1 MKTQRRLRVV
11 ELSPLDYYS
20 SQGPFSDPG
29 DEAACFG
36 RLPKDVARLRDIVQ
50 GVVIHVFW
58 ADRYGVTVPD
68 SRQQELQLRSVS
80 AKLKRIRSLD
90 GSPITRPRPPDRRL
104 LGNCRDFSILLC
116 SILRHQGVP
125 ARARCGFATY
135 FVPGHFEDHWVC
147 EYWAKTRRW
156 VMVDAQLDA
165 LQRERLGIDFD
176 PLDVP
181 ADRFIVGGKAWQMC
195 RSGRYDPDM
204 FGISE
209 LPEVHGFWFV
219 RGDLVRDF
227 ASLNKVELLPWD
239 AWGLMD
245 RDGRLIKDSDMSLL
259 DEVAALSQSG
269 NEAFA
274 EVRNLYLGNDSL
286 RVPRTIRSYTRSGRE
301 DVDIGGP
308 FS

>member
-1 MKTQRRLRVV
+1 MNTQSRFRVV
-11 ELSPLDYYS
+11 KPSLLDYYS
-20 SQGPFSDPG
+20 SQGPLSDPG
-29 DEAACFG
+29 DEAACFE
-36 RLPKDVARLRDIVQ
+36 RLPEDVAKLRDIVQ
-50 GVVIHVFW
+50 GVIIHVFW
-58 ADRYGVTVPD
+58 TDKYGVTVPE
-68 SRQQELQLRSVS
+68 SRQQELQMRAVS

-90 GSPITRPRPPDRRL
+90 GNPITRARPPDRRL

-116 SILRHQGVP
+116 SILRHQRVP

-135 FVPGHFEDHWVC
+135 FEPNHFEDHWVC

-195 RSGRYDPDM
+195 RSRKYDPDS

-209 LPEVHGFWFV
+209 LHGLWFV
-219 RGDLVRDF
+219 RGNLIRDF

-239 AWGLMD
+239 AWGLID
-245 RDGRLIKDSDMSLL
+245 RDDKSITDSDVSLL
-259 DEVAALSQSG
+259 DEVAVLSQNG
-269 NEAFA
+269 NDAFA
-274 EVRNLYLGNDSL
+274 DVRNLYLGSDSL
-286 RVPRTIRSYTRSGRE
+286 RVPRFVKSYTRLGPE
-301 DVDIGGP
+301 EVDIGGP
-308 FS
+308 FP